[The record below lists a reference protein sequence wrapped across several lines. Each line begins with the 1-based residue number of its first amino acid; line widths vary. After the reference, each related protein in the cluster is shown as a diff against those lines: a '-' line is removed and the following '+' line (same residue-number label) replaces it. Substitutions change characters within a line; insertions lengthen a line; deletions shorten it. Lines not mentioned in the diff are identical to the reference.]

1 MSQLVDKLRS
11 DHNLSDA
18 EFKALLTTDEYDM
31 ELYKS
36 ALDIRELYYGNEVYV
51 RGLIE
56 ISNYC
61 RNDCYYCGI
70 RHSNSKADRY
80 RLTPDE
86 IMCCCDIGYELGFR
100 TFVLQGGED
109 PWFTDKVICQ
119 IVTNVKSKYPDCAVT
134 LSLGEKN
141 RDSYKAYYDAGA
153 DRYLLRHE
161 TANNEH
167 YGKLHPDNMSLD
179 NRKRCLYDLKSIGYA
194 TGAGFMVGSPYQT
207 IDCIIDDLRFL
218 QELNPDMIG
227 IGPYLRHKDTPF
239 AKYGDGDLK
248 LSLRL
253 ISVLRHIFPNVLL
266 PSTTAMG
273 TIHPQ
278 GREMG
283 MLAGANV
290 VMPNLSPTSV
300 RSKYE
305 LYDDKICTGD
315 EAAECRDC
323 LSTRMESIGMKI
335 VTSRGDK
342 VGKIPK

>member
-1 MSQLVDKLRS
+1 MSQLVDKLR
-11 DHNLSDA
+11 DNRDLSID
-18 EFKALLTTDEYDM
+18 EFKTLLTTDKYDM

-36 ALDIRELYYGNEVYV
+36 ALDIREEYYGNEVYV

-61 RNDCYYCGI
+61 KNDCYYCGI
-70 RHSNSKADRY
+70 RHGNSNADRY
-80 RLTPDE
+80 RLTPE
-86 IMCCCDIGYELGFR
+86 QIMECCAIGYDLGFR

-109 PWFTDKVICQ
+109 PWFTDEIICQ
-119 IVTNVKSKYPDCAVT
+119 IVKRIKCQHPDCAVT
-134 LSLGEKN
+134 LSLGEKSKA
-141 RDSYKAYYDAGA
+141 SYQSYYEAGA

-161 TANNEH
+161 TANKEH
-167 YGKLHPDNMSLD
+167 YAKLHPESMSLD
-179 NRKRCLYDLKSIGYA
+179 NRKRCLHDLKDIGYA

-207 IDCIIDDLRFL
+207 IDCIIEDLRFL
-218 QELNPDMIG
+218 QDLNPDMIG
-227 IGPYLRHKDTPF
+227 IGPYLRHSDTPF
-239 AKYGDGDLK
+239 ANYEDGDLK

-253 ISVLRHIFPNVLL
+253 ISMLRHIFPNVLL

-300 RSKYE
+300 RAKYE
-305 LYDDKICTGD
+305 LYNDKICTGD
-315 EAAECRDC
+315 EAAECKNC

-335 VTSRGDK
+335 VISRGDK
-342 VGKIPK
+342 LGKIPR